1 MDDWINDLIM
11 FLIHL
16 QQMKVKVK
24 KEDLLGALC
33 FVENYQQFKSI
44 LALYK
49 DYGLKMGIK
58 IYESLP
64 HYICDY
70 NDCLEILDYLKEN
83 SKGLRAD
90 YFIQLI
96 LLSQDREKAEKAYKD
111 AQIFNI
117 KLAESWIDRYDE
129 KNTVHSNFFEI
140 QKQRLSYYG
149 KPFMAKIKKLKQEI
163 ATMSISTVKK
173 QAENNNRKGT
183 VVYSQN
189 HYYRSEFVK
198 QYALKVAKGVCQL
211 CRRPAPFLNKD
222 YNPFLEVHHIDYL
235 SKGGKDRID
244 NVIAICP
251 NCHRRVHVL
260 EDNDDYIKLKYRA
273 NLLLKIY

>member
-1 MDDWINDLIM
+1 VDDWINDFIM

-16 QQMKVKVK
+16 QQMKIKVK

-33 FVENYQQFKSI
+33 YVENYQQFKSI
-44 LALYK
+44 LALFK

-90 YFIQLI
+90 FFIQLI
-96 LLSQDREKAEKAYKD
+96 LLSPDREKAAEAYKD
-111 AQIFNI
+111 ALTFNI
-117 KLAESWIDRYDE
+117 KLAESWIDRYDD
-129 KNTVHSNFFEI
+129 KNTVQSNFFEI

-149 KPFMAKIKKLKQEI
+149 KPLMAKIKKLKQEI
-163 ATMSISTVKK
+163 AAMSISNLKK
-173 QAENNNRKGT
+173 QAENNNRRGF

-211 CRRPAPFLNKD
+211 CRRPAPFLNMD
-222 YNPFLEVHHIDYL
+222 NNPFLEVHHIDYL
-235 SKGGKDRID
+235 SKGGEDRIE

-260 EDNDDYIKLKYRA
+260 EDNIDYIKLKHRA
-273 NLLLKIY
+273 ILLMNT